1 MNIGDV
7 AWVPVDGTWARH
19 TAPGI
24 RAVEAHS
31 GGSRWLV
38 PGRRGLYLADG
49 EATAW
54 AELYRALAES
64 QRGPLGA
71 MPREIHQVAVRL
83 DRVADLSA
91 ERSRR
96 ALGLPRIRPT
106 EKQWPVFQA
115 VGQRLAAEGAQG
127 VLYASAAGARSR
139 CLCVLETGLSG
150 LAAVGGPVRVIA
162 PPRLPR
168 GLRT

>member
-1 MNIGDV
+1 V
-7 AWVPVDGTWARH
+7 
-19 TAPGI
+19 
-24 RAVEAHS
+24 
-31 GGSRWLV
+31 
-38 PGRRGLYLADG
+38 DG

-83 DRVADLSA
+83 DLVADLSA

-115 VGQRLAAEGAQG
+115 VGERLAAEGAQG
-127 VLYASAAGARSR
+127 ILYASAARTRSR
-139 CLCVLETGLSG
+139 CLCVLEAGLSG

-162 PPRLPR
+162 PPPPPR